1 MDIRGTTRRSFRV
14 VRPHLVLDGD
24 EGSAAIEMAV
34 SMTALLLVIVGMM
47 KMCIAVYSYH
57 YTSEAAREGARYAI
71 VRGYGAST
79 AHTACVAY
87 ESACVA
93 SADNISSYVKALG
106 YPALVPANMT
116 VTTAWT
122 GFPTGVTCTT
132 PSPYPNCDQQGGL
145 VTVTVQYS
153 YPLSI
158 PFLPTKTLNMTSSAS
173 GILSQ

>member
-1 MDIRGTTRRSFRV
+1 MDIRGTRRGAAGAVRQRRV
-14 VRPHLVLDGD
+14 VDPE

-34 SMTALLLVIVGMM
+34 SIPALLLVIVGMM
-47 KMCIAVYSYH
+47 KMCLAVYSYH

-87 ESACVA
+87 ESSCVA

-106 YPALVPANMT
+106 YPALVPGNMT
-116 VTTAWT
+116 VTTAWA

-132 PSPYPNCDQQGGL
+132 PVTGPCNDLGAL
-145 VTVTVQYS
+145 VTVNVQYS
-153 YPLSI
+153 FPLSI
-158 PFLPTKTLNMTSSAS
+158 PFLPIKTLNMSSTAS

>member
-1 MDIRGTTRRSFRV
+1 MLETE
-14 VRPHLVLDGD
+14 

-34 SMTALLLVIVGMM
+34 SMTALLIVIVGMM

-71 VRGYGAST
+71 VRGYGASSPVN
-79 AHTACVAY
+79 TACVQY
-87 ESACVA
+87 ESACTA
-93 SADNISSYVKALG
+93 SSDNISSYVKALG

-116 VTTAWT
+116 VTTTW
-122 GFPTGVTCTT
+122 GPFPSSVTCT
-132 PSPYPNCDQQGGL
+132 PSTTCNNAGNI

-158 PFLPTKTLNMTSSAS
+158 PFFPTKTLNMTSSAS

>member
-1 MDIRGTTRRSFRV
+1 MRQGFV
-14 VRPHLVLDGD
+14 VARE

-34 SMTALLLVIVGMM
+34 SIPALLLVIVGMM
-47 KMCIAVYSYH
+47 KMCLAVYSYH

-93 SADNISSYVKALG
+93 SSDNISSYVKALG
-106 YPALVPANMT
+106 YPALVPTNMT
-116 VTTAWT
+116 VTTSWA

-132 PSPYPNCDQQGGL
+132 PSPYPSCDQLGGL

-153 YPLSI
+153 FPLSI

>member
-1 MDIRGTTRRSFRV
+1 M
-14 VRPHLVLDGD
+14 RPHLVLDGD

-34 SMTALLLVIVGMM
+34 SMTALLIVIVGMM

-79 AHTACVAY
+79 PVNTACVQY
-87 ESACVA
+87 ESACTA
-93 SADNISSYVKALG
+93 SSDNISSYVKALG
-106 YPALVPANMT
+106 YPALIPANMT
-116 VTTAWT
+116 VTTTWA
-122 GFPTGVTCTT
+122 GFPTGVTCT
-132 PSPYPNCDQQGGL
+132 PNPAPNCNNVGNM
-145 VTVTVQYS
+145 VTVTVQYT

-158 PFLPTKTLNMTSSAS
+158 PFFPTKTLTMTSSAS

>member
-1 MDIRGTTRRSFRV
+1 MDIRGTKRTSFRIA
-14 VRPHLVLDGD
+14 RPHSILKAD
-24 EGSAAIEMAV
+24 EGSALVEMMV
-34 SMTALLLVIVGMM
+34 SMTALLVVIVGMM
-47 KMCIAVYSYH
+47 KMCVAVYSYH

-79 AHTACVAY
+79 AHTACVNY

-93 SADNISSYVKALG
+93 SSDNISSYVKALG

-116 VTTAWT
+116 VTTAW
-122 GFPTGVTCTT
+122 GPFPASVTCT
-132 PSPYPNCDQQGGL
+132 PNANCTNVGNI

-158 PFLPTKTLNMTSSAS
+158 PFFPTKTLTMTSSAS

>member
-1 MDIRGTTRRSFRV
+1 VTKRSSAGAVRQRRIV
-14 VRPHLVLDGD
+14 DQD

-34 SMTALLLVIVGMM
+34 GIPALLLVIVGMM
-47 KMCIAVYSYH
+47 KICLAVYSYH

-79 AHTACVAY
+79 AHTACVNY

-106 YPALVPANMT
+106 YPALVPGNMT
-116 VTTAWT
+116 VTTVWA
-122 GFPTGVTCTT
+122 GFPTGVACTPPT
-132 PSPYPNCDQQGGL
+132 SPCNGMGAL
-145 VTVTVQYS
+145 VTVTAQYS
-153 YPLSI
+153 FPLSI
-158 PFLPTKTLNMTSSAS
+158 PFLPTRTLKMTSTAS